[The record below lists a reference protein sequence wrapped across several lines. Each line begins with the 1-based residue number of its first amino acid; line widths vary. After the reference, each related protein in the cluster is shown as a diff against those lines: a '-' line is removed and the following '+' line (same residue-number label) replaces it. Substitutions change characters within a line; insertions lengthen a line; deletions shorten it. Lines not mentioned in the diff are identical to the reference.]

1 MCLLFH
7 WLSPLSPHLIY
18 GIRCLPQE
26 RRQQQQRQAASC
38 KILHIFGTRLQQ
50 QDKKKTTTMEMTSA
64 IAAAVCSAGP
74 KNGSVVRSLRLGG
87 WGDGL
92 KSLTLTMKFA
102 TMPRVC

>member
-1 MCLLFH
+1 MAAFPLAVAVVAALNLWHSLFAARAATTTTTPSSQLQNFTH
-7 WLSPLSPHLIY
+7 FWHTVAAA
-18 GIRCLPQE
+18 
-26 RRQQQQRQAASC
+26 RQ
-38 KILHIFGTRLQQ
+38 
-50 QDKKKTTTMEMTSA
+50 KKTTTMEMTSA

-102 TMPRVC
+102 TMPRVY

>member
-1 MCLLFH
+1 MAFAVCRKSGDNNNNAKQPVAKFYTFLAH
-7 WLSPLSPHLIY
+7 GCSS
-18 GIRCLPQE
+18 
-26 RRQQQQRQAASC
+26 
-38 KILHIFGTRLQQ
+38 
-50 QDKKKTTTMEMTSA
+50 KKKKQTTTMEMTSA